1 MSNQQPQTVESLTE
15 ASPST
20 QRRRAR
26 IVRLLWRAEMFY
38 AAGLLAF
45 AVLAF
50 FAYSYAHFGWDA
62 AAQQMI
68 RRISLPGFGDLMRII
83 SIAGDGMI
91 PHTIAGLT
99 CVVFLLKRLRAEA
112 AGILL
117 STGGSGIMNMLIKM
131 FIGRP
136 RPALPPGELF
146 IQYSGNSFPSGHVTF
161 YVCYFGFLF
170 FLAYAL
176 LPRHSLIRRLAL
188 LFAVLPVTLV
198 GLSRVHLLAHWPSD
212 TLGAYLLGGLWL
224 AFSLDMYRRWKATP
238 KLM

>member
-1 MSNQQPQTVESLTE
+1 MTNETE

-20 QRRRAR
+20 QTRRAR
-26 IVRLLWRAEMFY
+26 IVRRLWRAEMFY
-38 AAGLLAF
+38 GAGLMAF
-45 AVLAF
+45 AVLAL
-50 FAYSYAHFGWDA
+50 FAYAYAHFGWDA
-62 AAQQMI
+62 TLQQLV
-68 RRISLPGFGDLMRII
+68 RRISLPGFGDLMRIV
-83 SIAGDGMI
+83 SIPGN
-91 PHTIAGLT
+91 GLT
-99 CVVFLLKRLRAEA
+99 PHAISAVTAVVLVLMRMKAEA

-117 STGGSGIMNMLIKM
+117 STGGSGLMNMLIKM
-131 FIGRP
+131 LIGRP
-136 RPALPPGELF
+136 RPNAQPGELL

-176 LPRHSLIRRLAL
+176 LPRHSLTRRLAL
-188 LFAVLPVTLV
+188 LFAVLPVALV

-238 KLM
+238 TN

>member
-1 MSNQQPQTVESLTE
+1 MSNQQRQTVESLTE

-20 QRRRAR
+20 RRRRAR

-45 AVLAF
+45 AVLAL
-50 FAYSYAHFGWDA
+50 FAHAYAHFGWDA
-62 AAQQMI
+62 TIQQLV
-68 RRISLPGFGDLMRII
+68 RRISLPGFGGLMRII
-83 SIAGDGMI
+83 SIPGNGLI
-91 PHTIAGLT
+91 PHTIAVLT
-99 CVVFLLKRLRAEA
+99 AVVFVLMRLRAEA

-117 STGGSGIMNMLIKM
+117 STTGSGIMNMVIKM
-131 FIGRP
+131 VIGRP
-136 RPALPPGELF
+136 RPDAQPGELL

-188 LFAVLPVTLV
+188 LFAVLPVTLI

-212 TLGAYLLGGLWL
+212 TLGAYLFGGLWL
-224 AFSLDMYRRWKATP
+224 AFSLDIYRRWKATQTN
-238 KLM
+238 